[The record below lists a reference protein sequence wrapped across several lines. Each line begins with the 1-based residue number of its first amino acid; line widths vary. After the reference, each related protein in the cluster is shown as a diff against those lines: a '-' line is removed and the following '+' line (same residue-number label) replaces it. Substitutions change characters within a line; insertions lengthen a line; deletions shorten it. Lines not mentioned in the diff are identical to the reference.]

1 MLIEINNQTKARVN
15 QKYIRLLLRRILLT
29 IDRKLNISVAIVGR
43 KLIKRLNRKYR
54 GKNKVTNVLSFS
66 GLELSQE
73 KLPKGEIIIC
83 WPVIKKEAKVYKRSI
98 KEELKIILIH
108 SVLHLLGF
116 EHGKKMRKK
125 EKNLLNKLRYV

>member
-73 KLPKGEIIIC
+73 KLPKGEIILCPYITAG
-83 WPVIKKEAKVYKRSI
+83 IKLCRRN
-98 KEELKIILIH
+98 LFTFFPIIFLTCAFNWCIV
-108 SVLHLLGF
+108 SALLYI
-116 EHGKKMRKK
+116 
-125 EKNLLNKLRYV
+125 N